1 MKNVTSD
8 FLSYH
13 YYSAKKPQNWDKM
26 SVVSSCLVTNKKKEK
41 KKKKIGMW
49 LYDSLLHKK
58 YLLIKLLL

>member
-26 SVVSSCLVTNKKKEK
+26 SVVSSCLVTNKKKKRKKEK
-41 KKKKIGMW
+41 KLACDSTI
-49 LYDSLLHKK
+49 LYYTKST
-58 YLLIKLLL
+58 Y